1 MHEWGIVQEA
11 IDEIVNLA
19 NKNNIK
25 KVEKVYLT
33 LGEDDHLTSDSVRF
47 CFDCLSRGTSLE
59 GVELEIRDGKERG
72 VTIESIE
79 GE

>member
-33 LGEDDHLTSDSVRF
+33 LGEDDHLTKESVRL
-47 CFDCLSRGTSLE
+47 CFECLTKDTLLE
-59 GVELEIRDGKERG
+59 GVILEVKKGEQKG
-72 VTIESIE
+72 VTIDSIE